1 LRVILNKK
9 SKKLTKFNKSSGII
23 KKSGKD
29 NISFRNKALL
39 KNSVD
44 TYTCCVQE
52 YHKYLKE
59 NNLKDG
65 IDGVKGFLKI
75 IKSKKSAKTF
85 NLTRQAVKEYLSEE
99 YKDTPIFLF
108 GIQELFKSIKRAKV
122 IQSVLDDKY
131 LTYEQIEELSGK
143 FTKPISLIFK
153 SLFWSGC
160 RVSEL
165 INIKLS
171 DVKLEGNAI
180 IRILGKGVKEHVV
193 YLPLKLYNEI
203 REFFNGKEYLFET
216 AGRKQFHRVNIS
228 KEIKRQAKKYGF
240 NIGAHTLRHSRAM
253 HLKDEM
259 GLSAD
264 KISKALGHSDPIVT
278 TRSYFHGSPS
288 AEEMGVGEY
297 VG

>member
-1 LRVILNKK
+1 LNQKTT
-9 SKKLTKFNKSSGII
+9 KLTRNKSSYGKVQKH
-23 KKSGKD
+23 KKNK
-29 NISFRNKALL
+29 IAFRNKALL
-39 KNSVD
+39 KNSID
-44 TYTCCVQE
+44 TYTRCVNE
-52 YHKYLKE
+52 YLKYLRE
-59 NNLKDG
+59 NDLKDG

-75 IKSKKSAKTF
+75 IKSKKSPKTF
-85 NLTRQAVKEYLSEE
+85 NLTRQALKEYLSAKYQSE
-99 YKDTPIFLF
+99 PLFLF
-108 GIQELFKSIKRAKV
+108 AVQELFKSIKRAKI
-122 IQSVLDDKY
+122 IQAVLDDKY

-165 INIKLS
+165 INIRLS
-171 DVKLEGNAI
+171 DVKLDRNAI
-180 IRILGKGVKEHVV
+180 IRILGKGSKEHVV
-193 YLPLKLYNEI
+193 YMPLKLYNEV

-216 AGRKQFHRVNIS
+216 TGSRRFHRVNIS
-228 KEIKRQAKKYGF
+228 KEIKRQAKKYGY

-288 AEEMGVGEY
+288 AEEMGILDY
-297 VG
+297 T